1 MSRKYPGLQYVFRVV
16 KSIISVYVY
25 VSYPHRQLYVFPTH
39 VSVCVCG
46 DCPPPFRR
54 RFDTTMAVFL
64 LNPTPP
70 QCIRFLICSRNFIC
84 SPPHFNTYKRRL
96 IIKFVQFYKTFMM
109 SVLMIHHPSSF
120 FFLCIDFLCKTN
132 SCFLF
137 CLFSSSIWE
146 GFLETTRRS
155 EFQNFNPIPRLC
167 STSWNIVIIYVMH
180 VQ

>member
-1 MSRKYPGLQYVFRVV
+1 MCMYPILIDSCRFSRHML
-16 KSIISVYVY
+16 
-25 VSYPHRQLYVFPTH
+25 
-39 VSVCVCG
+39 SVCVRG
-46 DCPPPFRR
+46 DWVRR
-54 RFDTTMAVFL
+54 RFDTTMAGFL

-70 QCIRFLICSRNFIC
+70 QCIRFLICSRNFLC

-120 FFLCIDFLCKTN
+120 FFLCIDFLCKN
-132 SCFLF
+132 KFVFFWF